1 LPAVQELPTGEADY
15 VGIMALFHRERSG
28 EGQEVE
34 VAMFE
39 IMASFMLVE
48 HANGAMF
55 DPALGPAIYPRT
67 IAPNRKPYRTRD
79 GYIAVLIYNDR
90 HRRVPALVSPAG
102 DTRGPAADTGRA
114 VRQSPLERGRLL
126 RDARANSLA
135 ARGVAA
141 RQHISVAAAPCL
153 PLMRSART

>member
-1 LPAVQELPTGEADY
+1 MADEVASLTALY
-15 VGIMALFHRERSG
+15 ATTMELFHRERTG

-39 IMASFMLVE
+39 SMASFTLVE

-55 DPALGPAIYPRT
+55 DPALGPAIYPR
-67 IAPNRKPYRTRD
+67 R
-79 GYIAVLIYNDR
+79 
-90 HRRVPALVSPAG
+90 S
-102 DTRGPAADTGRA
+102 RA
-114 VRQSPLERGRLL
+114 WP
-126 RDARANSLA
+126 RANSLA

-141 RQHISVAAAPCL
+141 RQHIPVAAAPCL